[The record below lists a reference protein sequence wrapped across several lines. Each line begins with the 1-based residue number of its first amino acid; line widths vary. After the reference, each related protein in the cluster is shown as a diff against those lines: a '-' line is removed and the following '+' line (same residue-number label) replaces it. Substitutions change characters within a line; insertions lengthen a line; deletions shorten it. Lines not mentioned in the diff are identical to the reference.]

1 MENYQI
7 KMKSLAHKLFSTIL
21 KTLKISEEIITWK
34 SSMAEGA
41 LQLNSFPTCP
51 NPNLAIGLA
60 DHTDSMLL
68 TILHQ
73 SSTKGLQ
80 IFRDGVGWITVPPP
94 PPPPPPPPSSAA
106 VDHHHHHNLVVN
118 VGDLLHILSNGRF
131 PSVRHRVLVN
141 RDRHRY
147 SVAFFYFP
155 PTESLI
161 APFDHNFPI
170 YRSITV
176 KDYLFLKSKYL
187 ANALSHI
194 RI

>member
-7 KMKSLAHKLFSTIL
+7 KMKTLAHKLFSTIL
-21 KTLKISEEIITWK
+21 KTLKISEEIINWK

-41 LQLNSFPTCP
+41 LHLNSFPICP

-94 PPPPPPPPSSAA
+94 PAPPSSTA
-106 VDHHHHHNLVVN
+106 VDHHNLVVN

-131 PSVRHRVLVN
+131 LSVRHRVLVN

-176 KDYLFLKSKYL
+176 KEYLFLKSKYF

-194 RI
+194 RISSLI